1 MSRIWIVGIA
11 AISLLLPLNGCT
23 KNQSSASNEE
33 TTGCLDV
40 EFDKLPISRSD
51 FELRVKGIT
60 GYNPGEYSIK
70 KICLFKG
77 KEYLVLLVPTSK
89 RNRGLGLPLI
99 SIGKDG
105 TVKIIESE

>member
-11 AISLLLPLNGCT
+11 AISLLLPLTGCT
-23 KNQSSASNEE
+23 KNRPSVSDEE
-33 TTGCLDV
+33 TGCLDV

-60 GYNPGEYSIK
+60 GYNPDEYSIK

-105 TVKIIESE
+105 TAKIIQSE